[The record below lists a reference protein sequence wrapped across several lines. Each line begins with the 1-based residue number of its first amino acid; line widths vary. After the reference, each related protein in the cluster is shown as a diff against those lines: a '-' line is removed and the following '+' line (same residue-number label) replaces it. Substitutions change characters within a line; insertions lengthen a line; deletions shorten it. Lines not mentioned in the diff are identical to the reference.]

1 MGEGESGM
9 IWENGIE
16 TYNIIYGTNC
26 QSRFDAGYRMLGAA
40 ALGGPRGMVL
50 GGRWEG
56 GSEWGTR
63 VHPWRI
69 HVGVW
74 QNQYNIVK

>member
-1 MGEGESGM
+1 M

-16 TYNIIYGTNC
+16 TCIISYKKQIASPGSMQDTGC
-26 QSRFDAGYRMLGAA
+26 LDLCAGMTQRV
-40 ALGGPRGMVL
+40 VL

-56 GSEWGTR
+56 GSGWGTR

>member
-1 MGEGESGM
+1 M
-9 IWENGIE
+9 NR
-16 TYNIIYGTNC
+16 
-26 QSRFDAGYRMLGAA
+26 QSRFYARYWMPGAG
-40 ALGGPRGMVL
+40 ALRVPRGMVW

-63 VHPWRI
+63 VHPWQI
-69 HVGVW
+69 HVDVW

>member
-26 QSRFDAGYRMLGAA
+26 QSRFDAGYRKLGAGA
-40 ALGGPRGMVL
+40 LRDGMGRELGGGFRMGNMCIPVA
-50 GGRWEG
+50 
-56 GSEWGTR
+56 
-63 VHPWRI
+63 
-69 HVGVW
+69 
-74 QNQYNIVK
+74 NAC